1 MQTLQSPFICL
12 ISILLLLLTC
22 ANVVRCGAPPPPKPP
37 QNHPRDL
44 SALLSFKSH
53 ITSDPQNILTNT
65 WTTNTSFCT
74 WTGISCSRRRP
85 RVTALEL
92 VGLSLTGTIASDIGN
107 LSFLSILDLDSNKF
121 SGPSPGPIPSS
132 LSNSSQ
138 LYIIALD
145 GNMFTGSVP
154 PSIGD
159 LSYLE
164 KLGLLANRLATHCS
178 IRGRF
183 SMALFSNLSNLIS
196 LDMSG
201 NELTCSVP
209 TELKNLKGLQML
221 FLGGNRLEGSIPE
234 EWFQSMINLGTLDLS
249 QNLLS
254 GPISNYLGN
263 LTGLQ
268 EISLAGNAFS
278 STIPTSIWGLEGL
291 ISLDFSHNFLE
302 GYLPKEVSNL
312 KVLETMDLS
321 SNLLSGFLPSTL
333 GDLQMLANLSLSNNS
348 FSGPI
353 PQSFA
358 HSINLNLLDL
368 SPNSLFGEIPK
379 SLADLR
385 CLSFLNLSFNS
396 LEGEAPNGGVFA
408 NLTMQ
413 SLMGNTALC
422 GAIKLGLP
430 TCKISDPKTSSKVRK
445 MLLRYVFPSLIL
457 CVAVFVGIVLYLL
470 LSSKIKKSG
479 VSNSVTWDPSLLHQR
494 FLSQLEL
501 TRATNNFDEANL
513 LGVGSFGSVYIGQL
527 EDGTIT
533 AVKVLNF
540 GSSERASKKFEA
552 ECEVMRNVR
561 HRNLVKII
569 NCCSSE
575 NFKALVLQYKP
586 NKSLDKWLHS
596 SEEHSLAILERVSIM
611 SDVASALEYLHHGCS
626 RPVVHSDVKPSNI
639 LLDEDMVAHLGD
651 FGIAK
656 LLVGDYKSA
665 TPTSTL
671 GTIGLVAP
679 GACAIT

>member
-1 MQTLQSPFICL
+1 
-12 ISILLLLLTC
+12 
-22 ANVVRCGAPPPPKPP
+22 
-37 QNHPRDL
+37 
-44 SALLSFKSH
+44 
-53 ITSDPQNILTNT
+53 
-65 WTTNTSFCT
+65 
-74 WTGISCSRRRP
+74 
-85 RVTALEL
+85 
-92 VGLSLTGTIASDIGN
+92 
-107 LSFLSILDLDSNKF
+107 
-121 SGPSPGPIPSS
+121 
-132 LSNSSQ
+132 
-138 LYIIALD
+138 
-145 GNMFTGSVP
+145 MFTGSVP

-159 LSYLE
+159 LLYLE
-164 KLGLLANRLATHCS
+164 KLGLSDNRLGSGLGFLSPLLNLNYLHTIEMDDNPFNGLLPKGPILGNFSTSLVIFSASNCS

-183 SMALFSNLSNLIS
+183 SMALFSNMSNLIT
-196 LDMSG
+196 LHMSD
-201 NELTCSVP
+201 NELTSSVP

-254 GPISNYLGN
+254 GSISNYMGN

-268 EISLAGNAFS
+268 KILLAGNAFS
-278 STIPTSIWGLEGL
+278 STIPPSIWGLEGL
-291 ISLDFSHNFLE
+291 ISLNFSHNFLE

-333 GDLQMLANLSLSNNS
+333 GDLQMLANLNLSNNS

-368 SPNSLFGEIPK
+368 SSNSLSGEIPK

-385 CLSFLNLSFNS
+385 YLSFLNLSFNA

-430 TCKISDPKTSSKVRK
+430 TCKTSDPRTSSKTR
-445 MLLRYVFPSLIL
+445 
-457 CVAVFVGIVLYLL
+457 
-470 LSSKIKKSG
+470 KSG
-479 VSNSVTWDPSLLHQR
+479 VSNSDTWDPSLLHQR
-494 FLSQLEL
+494 FVSQLEL
-501 TRATNNFDEANL
+501 MRATNNFDEANL
-513 LGVGSFGSVYIGQL
+513 LGVRSFGSVYKGQL

-533 AVKVLNF
+533 AVKVLKF
-540 GSSERASKKFEA
+540 GSSERASKRFEA
-552 ECEVMRNVR
+552 ECEVMCNVR

-569 NCCSSE
+569 SCCSSE
-575 NFKALVLQYKP
+575 NIKALVLQYMP

-596 SEEHSLAILERVSIM
+596 SEEHSLGILERVSIM
-611 SDVASALEYLHHGCS
+611 IDVASALEYLHHGCS

-656 LLVGDYKSA
+656 LLVGDYKSP
-665 TPTSTL
+665 TPTGML
-671 GTIGLVAP
+671 GTIGYVAP
-679 GACAIT
+679 EYGASGEASIKGDSYRLLETFTGRKPTDEMFSNGSSIREWVKEAFPDTILQVIDTNLLRNGDIERARPTDDDIKLRDHKCFSSIMELGLCCSKESPKERMNMKDVVVRLNKIKMELMAPSVESNRIYNHSVSEA